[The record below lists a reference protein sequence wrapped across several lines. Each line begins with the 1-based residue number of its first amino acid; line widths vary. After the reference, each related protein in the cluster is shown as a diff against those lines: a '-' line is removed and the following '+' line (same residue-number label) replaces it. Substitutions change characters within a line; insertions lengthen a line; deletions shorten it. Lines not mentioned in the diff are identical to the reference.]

1 MIILNCN
8 NISLSFGED
17 KILENISF
25 SAQENDRIGVVGVN
39 GAGKS
44 TLFRI
49 ITTDYKPDSGEIH
62 IAKNTKLGYLEQN
75 SGLDS
80 SKSILDEIM
89 SVYSYLIDM
98 EARIKQLEKFISLEK
113 NEELLNSY
121 MKEYDRLIEQ
131 FSRMGGYEYPGRA
144 KGVLK
149 GLGFAEHEFSLNIK
163 ILSGGQK
170 TRLALAKLLLSE
182 PDILLLDE
190 PTNHLDISAIEWL
203 EDFLSSYKKCVMIIS
218 HDRFFL
224 NKITNKTLEIENCE
238 CKLYNCNYS
247 AYIKQKSQDRELQQR
262 HYENQQKEI
271 SRMQAFIEQQKRWN
285 REKNIIAAESRQKAI
300 DRMEKIDRPKY
311 APDKINFK
319 FRSSITSGK
328 DVLFVENMS
337 KEYPGKPLFD
347 SITFRMERNERVFIL
362 GPNGCGKSTF
372 LKILAGRLK
381 ETAGSFEYGHNVELG
396 YYDQEQETLTL
407 DKTVIDEVW
416 DSNEKLTQTEIRN
429 SLAMFLFKGED
440 VFKPVSILSGGEK
453 SRVSLLKL
461 MLSRAN
467 FLILD
472 EPTNHLDINSREVL
486 ENSLSDFDGTLL
498 IVSHDRYFIDKLAT
512 RIIELDKNHCIDYKG
527 NYSDYQSYK
536 AGLGSVSSES
546 SENTGISYAKLEH
559 LAVKEERAKKR
570 RLEKQLTDTE
580 NEIAYIEDH
589 LQTISEQMQ
598 QEEVLSDHVRLLE
611 LNNEQDKL
619 NKRLEELYE
628 LWEKLMC

>member
-1 MIILNCN
+1 
-8 NISLSFGED
+8 
-17 KILENISF
+17 
-25 SAQENDRIGVVGVN
+25 
-39 GAGKS
+39 
-44 TLFRI
+44 
-49 ITTDYKPDSGEIH
+49 
-62 IAKNTKLGYLEQN
+62 
-75 SGLDS
+75 
-80 SKSILDEIM
+80 
-89 SVYSYLIDM
+89 
-98 EARIKQLEKFISLEK
+98 
-113 NEELLNSY
+113 
-121 MKEYDRLIEQ
+121 
-131 FSRMGGYEYPGRA
+131 
-144 KGVLK
+144 
-149 GLGFAEHEFSLNIK
+149 
-163 ILSGGQK
+163 
-170 TRLALAKLLLSE
+170 
-182 PDILLLDE
+182 
-190 PTNHLDISAIEWL
+190 
-203 EDFLSSYKKCVMIIS
+203 
-218 HDRFFL
+218 
-224 NKITNKTLEIENCE
+224 
-238 CKLYNCNYS
+238 
-247 AYIKQKSQDRELQQR
+247 
-262 HYENQQKEI
+262 
-271 SRMQAFIEQQKRWN
+271 MQAFIEQQKRWN

-453 SRVSLLKL
+453 SRGSLLKF

-546 SENTGISYAKLEH
+546 SEDTGISYAKLEH